1 MTQILTDQFGRN
13 HNYLRISL
21 LERCNLRCHYCM
33 PAEGIPLRD
42 KKEFMSQ
49 EELFEIVQTFVKL
62 GINKIRLTGGE
73 PLIKKNFPEILKFL
87 AQQEVDL
94 NITTNG
100 ILLDQYWDNLK
111 DAKVET
117 LNISLDS
124 LLEDKFNKIS
134 RRKYFDRIY
143 KNIFIAIEKGFKVKL
158 NVVLIKDEN
167 DDEIND
173 FIRLTKDH
181 DLNVRFIEFMPFD
194 GNNWDRS
201 RTVSEKSILEL
212 VQKEFPNSLSQLE
225 SEANSTSH
233 NFKIN
238 GFKGSFGIIST
249 VTNPFCDGC
258 NRLRLTADGKI
269 KNCLF
274 SNNETDILSAL
285 RSDKSI
291 IPLIENAVQKK
302 NRKLGGISS
311 FDQDAEIKNRSMTTI
326 GG

>member
-1 MTQILTDQFGRN
+1 
-13 HNYLRISL
+13 
-21 LERCNLRCHYCM
+21 
-33 PAEGIPLRD
+33 
-42 KKEFMSQ
+42 MSQ